1 MSTPAILERLKR
13 IALAWPNLD
22 LGESYGTPAFKVKG
36 KSLAWLRADGI
47 LVIKVDAILRD
58 ILMQAE
64 PTTYFITDHY
74 RGVQPS
80 GWTYLLV
87 RLESVGDSDLSD
99 LFERAWRQV
108 APKRLVAEYDKAQSA
123 RDS

>member
-22 LGESYGTPAFKVKG
+22 LGESHGTPAFKVKG

-64 PTTYFITDHY
+64 PATYFITDHY

-108 APKRLVAEYDKAQSA
+108 APKRLVAEYDKARSA